1 MIPRILVT
9 TSRGT
14 GAEEY
19 LDALREAGAEPVRID
34 TLDASVAT
42 LDDAHGLLL
51 TGGADVDPAWYG
63 AAASPLVGEIDRDR
77 DGLEIALLREA
88 RERET
93 PTFCICRGLQVA
105 NVAFGGT
112 LIVDIP
118 EALGANATIPH
129 RVRRADGKTERGLL
143 DEHRVQIDP
152 QSVLARIVGT
162 AELVT
167 GSRHHQ
173 SADRCAA
180 DLRVTA
186 RTGDG
191 IVEALEARFASPF
204 WLAVQ
209 WHPESTRDLDGG
221 ASRALFRAFADAARV
236 RAISPREETA

>member
-112 LIVDIP
+112 LIADIP
-118 EALGANATIPH
+118 SALDATSMIRH
-129 RVRRADGKTERGLL
+129 AVRGADGKTERGL
-143 DEHRVQIDP
+143 IDAHLVRIEP
-152 QSVLARIVGT
+152 RSMLERIVGT
-162 AELVT
+162 NELLT

-173 SADRCAA
+173 SADRCPDA
-180 DLRVTA
+180 LRIVA
-186 RTGDG
+186 RTDDG
-191 IVEALEARFASPF
+191 IIEGLEARFASPF

-209 WHPESTRDLDGG
+209 WHPESTRALDDG
-221 ASRALFRAFADAARV
+221 ASDAIFRAFVDAA
-236 RAISPREETA
+236 SSSE